1 MAIVV
6 PKGSHGAYREQIV
19 LDARSVVHAPA
30 GKTHPEAATLP
41 MNGLRRAYRWIT
53 LSLPQNNYG
62 TFLPGFRRF
71 ERVKVMVAFPIGV
84 SISADV
90 LLASDNDNPAA
101 PKSCG
106 AALQLTA

>member
-1 MAIVV
+1 MAHSS
-6 PKGSHGAYREQIV
+6 PAFGAV
-19 LDARSVVHAPA
+19 
-30 GKTHPEAATLP
+30 
-41 MNGLRRAYRWIT
+41 
-53 LSLPQNNYG
+53 
-62 TFLPGFRRF
+62 

>member
-41 MNGLRRAYRWIT
+41 MNGLTARV
-53 LSLPQNNYG
+53 SLDH
-62 TFLPGFRRF
+62 T
-71 ERVKVMVAFPIGV
+71 
-84 SISADV
+84 ISA
-90 LLASDNDNPAA
+90 A
-101 PKSCG
+101 K
-106 AALQLTA
+106 